1 MEAAPAEFV
10 IIDRPGANSG
20 CACGGATDPEL
31 PRFAGDIEW
40 LRWRG
45 ATVRRLDPRVHRA
58 ELDDLPA
65 ARRALDE
72 RGLGALPMV
81 LQNGEVVHS
90 GSYPSRESLKAL
102 LESAGAQQCRGAT
115 VEERS
120 AWTR

>member
-10 IIDRPGANSG
+10 IVDRPGANSG

-31 PRFAGDIEW
+31 PRFAGDLEW

-72 RGLGALPMV
+72 RGLDALPIV
-81 LQNGEVVHS
+81 LLNGELVHS
-90 GSYPSRESLKAL
+90 GSYPSRETLKAL
-102 LESAGAQQCRGAT
+102 VGSAGA
-115 VEERS
+115 
-120 AWTR
+120 